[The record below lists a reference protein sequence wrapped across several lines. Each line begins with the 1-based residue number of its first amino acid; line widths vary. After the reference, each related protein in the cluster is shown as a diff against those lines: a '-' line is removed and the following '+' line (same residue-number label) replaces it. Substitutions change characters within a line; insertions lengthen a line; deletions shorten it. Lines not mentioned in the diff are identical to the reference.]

1 MPLESF
7 VKLADPATYAPC
19 EWDLCT
25 DPAGRDYWVALFKR
39 HVRMI
44 LDLGVACSTAAPGAP
59 DRAARCADELH
70 AVFDAFAARLS
81 SPKSADPARHE
92 CVTILTLDAWRDGL
106 LRKYGFEDAFA
117 DLKGRENA
125 ATLPLLPAVCRD
137 LDALAGEEQ
146 LRAVIEGVFAGNIFD
161 MGSEATAHQFL
172 NGATIDFHKT
182 REKLPKRP
190 WRIDQYDPFA
200 EKVLSRERSERAPY
214 RKAVFFIDNAGSD
227 FLLGALPMMR
237 YLAQQGTHVIC
248 AANERPALN
257 DMTIHD
263 VRAWWPRILATEPSL
278 RDLPITPVSTGTGEP
293 LIDLG
298 AVSPALN
305 AASADAD
312 LVILEGMGRGVES
325 NLNAQFNCDALNLA
339 MLKDVAVAQRVGGHL
354 YDVVC
359 RFR

>member
-1 MPLESF
+1 MTLEPF
-7 VKLADPATYAPC
+7 IKLADSATYRPC
-19 EWDLCT
+19 EWNLCT
-25 DPAGRDYWVALFKR
+25 DAAGRDYWVSLFKR
-39 HVRMI
+39 HVQTI
-44 LDLGVACSTAAPGAP
+44 LDLGVACSNAGPGARDRTAAC
-59 DRAARCADELH
+59 RDELH
-70 AVFDAFAARLS
+70 AVFDAFA
-81 SPKSADPARHE
+81 ADPARHE

-117 DLKGRENA
+117 DIKNRENA
-125 ATLPLLPAVCRD
+125 ATRPLLPTVCRD
-137 LDALAGEEQ
+137 LDALTGEEQ

-172 NGATIDFHKT
+172 NGSTIDFHQT

-190 WRIDQYDPFA
+190 WRIDQYDAFA
-200 EKVLSRERSERAPY
+200 QRLFSRERSERGTPPY
-214 RKAVFFIDNAGSD
+214 KRAVFFIDNAGSD

-237 YLAQQGTHVIC
+237 YLAQQGTHVIL

-263 VRAWWPRILATEPSL
+263 VHTWWPRILATEPSL
-278 RDLPITPVSTGTGEP
+278 AHLPITPVSTGTGEP

-305 AASADAD
+305 AAADDAD

-325 NLNAQFNCDALNLA
+325 NLNAKFNCDALNLA
-339 MLKDVAVAQRVGGHL
+339 MLKDVAVAERVGGHL